1 MTIKSNKELISGI
14 FEMVLVGELAKNV
27 KEPGA
32 FLAIKVCQG
41 FSPYLRRPI
50 SICKNEGDEITI
62 VYRVQGS
69 GTKLMSQKKS
79 GEEIDVLG
87 PLGHGFN
94 TELAKGKKALL
105 IGGGI
110 GTPPMYELSRRLHGS
125 AKEVTHI
132 LGFAKEDQ
140 IFYKDKFEALGRVII
155 TTEDGSAGIKGYV
168 TDALKEAGDY
178 DIVYSCGPTPMLKAL
193 CNAIKDKELYIS
205 IEERMACAI
214 GACYGCVC
222 HTENGGYK
230 RVCKDGPVFKAGEVV
245 L

>member
-1 MTIKSNKELISGI
+1 MEIKSNKELISGI
-14 FEMVLVGELAKNV
+14 FEMVLKGEMAKEV
-27 KEPGA
+27 KEPGT

-50 SICKNEGDEITI
+50 SICKVSNDELTI
-62 VYRVQGS
+62 IFRVQGS
-69 GTKLMSQKKS
+69 GTKILSEKKA
-79 GEEIDVLG
+79 GDTVDVLG

-94 TELAKGKKALL
+94 VDLAKGKNALL

-110 GTPPMYELSRRLHGS
+110 GTPPLYELSRRLQNN
-125 AKEVTHI
+125 AKSVTHI
-132 LGFAKEDQ
+132 LGFADSSQ
-140 IFYKDKFEALGRVII
+140 IFYKNEFEALGKTII
-155 TTEDGSAGIKGYV
+155 TTENGSYGKKGYV
-168 TDALKEAGDY
+168 TDAIKTVGDF

-193 CNAIKDKELYIS
+193 VNALPEKELYIS

-222 HTENGGYK
+222 HGPDNTYK
-230 RVCKDGPVFKAGEVV
+230 RVCKDGPVFKAGEVI